1 MNHELIIQT
10 KALDMMQYGYV
21 ALRQF
26 PKYETHVMAAEI
38 RQSMLKILRL
48 IITASKRYH
57 KKTTL
62 QDLDIEI
69 AMLRKSVSLAFHL
82 KYIDIKKYEIW
93 QRQINEIGSM
103 LGGWLK
109 NQK

>member
-69 AMLRKSVSLAFHL
+69 AMLRNSVSLAFRL
-82 KYIDIKKYEIW
+82 KYIDIKKYEHW